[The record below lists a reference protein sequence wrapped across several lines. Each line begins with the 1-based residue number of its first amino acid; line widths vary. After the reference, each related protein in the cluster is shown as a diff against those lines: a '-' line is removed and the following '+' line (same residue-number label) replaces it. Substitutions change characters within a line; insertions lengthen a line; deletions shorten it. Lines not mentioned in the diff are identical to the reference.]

1 MPIYVLL
8 IMFLFDEIFFVSFFI
23 ILVGV
28 VLEIELRLKPRVAT
42 FSTIELHPN
51 PMNQI
56 LVNT

>member
-1 MPIYVLL
+1 
-8 IMFLFDEIFFVSFFI
+8 MFLFDEIFFVSFFI